1 MHRKKWLQNFQIDV
15 EKSEFKIDKV
25 EKGAP
30 FNIKIKNL
38 TILSL
43 IHIW

>member
-15 EKSEFKIDKV
+15 EKSEFKINKV
-25 EKGAP
+25 EKGTT

-43 IHIW
+43 IHI